1 MSEFTFKEIDEEGL
15 ETLKA
20 ISAAN
25 SFNEWMYDRIRPHC
39 SGKIL
44 EIGSGIGNISEYF
57 VRDKSNITLSDLREN
72 YLDFLRKN
80 FQNKNAKI
88 INLDIVGP
96 SFEDYLANLNEPY
109 DTVFALNVIE
119 HIERDD
125 IAIKNIY
132 RMLKPGGKVVILV
145 PAYQSLYNTFDKALE
160 HYRRYTAQT
169 MSSVISGAGFDI
181 EKADYFNAAGIAGW
195 WFTGSIMKKE
205 TIPQGQMKLYNALVP
220 IFKIVDKVL
229 MNKVGLSTVV
239 IGRKPE

>member
-229 MNKVGLSTVV
+229 MNKIGLSTVV

>member
-145 PAYQSLYNTFDKALE
+145 PAYQSLYNTFDKSLE